1 MTILWKVKKTHWRND
16 RMWNHTVKQAK
27 VVSGWHLLYMLS
39 PLPASAQAPSQACCH
54 TGLLLLEPSHP
65 LFRWGVCVHIL
76 FMWVYSMQG
85 HYMTYLLVYSCQAF
99 ISSTWPELFLS
110 RSPMT
115 FMTKSNSQFSVL
127 ILLDLPATFEPF
139 DLSRPWNTLLYLA
152 SESPLSWLSC
162 TPSVALLYSLL
173 FRDFPSFLFLKV
185 VMLRPLLYL
194 NSLPSW
200 CYLVP
205 RL

>member
-1 MTILWKVKKTHWRND
+1 
-16 RMWNHTVKQAK
+16 MWNHTEKQAE

-39 PLPASAQAPSQACCH
+39 SLSASAQAPSQACCH
-54 TGLLLLEPSHP
+54 TGLLLLEPSHS
-65 LFRWGVCVHIL
+65 LFRWGICVHIL
-76 FMWVYSMQG
+76 FMWVYSTQG
-85 HYMTYLLVYSCQAF
+85 HYTTYLLVHSCQAF

-115 FMTKSNSQFSVL
+115 FMTKSNGQFSVL
-127 ILLDLPATFEPF
+127 ILLDLPATFEP
-139 DLSRPWNTLLYLA
+139 
-152 SESPLSWLSC
+152 
-162 TPSVALLYSLL
+162 SVAPLYSLL
-173 FRDFPSFLFLKV
+173 FRDFPSFWFLKV

-200 CYLVP
+200 SYLVP